1 MRVKETESRGD
12 GVNDM
17 IEGRK
22 GRGES
27 AKVGTEGEG
36 ELQQGKGGEF
46 KGQRNKTKGQSS
58 E

>member
-1 MRVKETESRGD
+1 M
-12 GVNDM
+12 NDV

-27 AKVGTEGEG
+27 AKVGIEGGG
-36 ELQQGKGGEF
+36 ELQQDKGGEF
-46 KGQRNKTKGQSS
+46 KGQRDKTKGRSS